1 MMWSPR
7 CQRVWWDSVSISNT
21 DRSSSTTK
29 LTTAAIII
37 ITRLWVTILVQGVFL
52 LFLSIFS
59 ATMKKTVEVNLSHFS
74 RNFQFKKSSSLVDK
88 ASRLSTRIDIWIL
101 LSDTVLLLLSN
112 STKSFT
118 NSETAMLSTCW
129 LSSFFSL
136 HFGSEN
142 PVGWAK

>member
-1 MMWSPR
+1 MCGGTRYPFP
-7 CQRVWWDSVSISNT
+7 I
-21 DRSSSTTK
+21 
-29 LTTAAIII
+29 LTAHHPQPNSAVIIII
-37 ITRLWVTILVQGVFL
+37 ITRLWVTILVQSVFL
-52 LFLSIFS
+52 TIPLNFQCYNEEP
-59 ATMKKTVEVNLSHFS
+59 VEVNLSHFS
-74 RNFQFKKSSSLVDK
+74 RNFQFKKAPRWYK